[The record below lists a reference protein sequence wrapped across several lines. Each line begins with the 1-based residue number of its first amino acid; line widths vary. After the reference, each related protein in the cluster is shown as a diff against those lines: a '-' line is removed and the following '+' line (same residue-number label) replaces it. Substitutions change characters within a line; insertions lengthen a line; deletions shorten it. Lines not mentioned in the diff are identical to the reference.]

1 MSKRCTRYRW
11 EEVCMEEGINME
23 SKCQNCGKDIVDLE
37 SKFCPHCGAKIKEDS
52 WQCSACSTLNESESN
67 FCKNCG
73 AARNKVVVKQPEYGD
88 ITMIAK
94 YKYFKQV
101 AIAVVLL
108 IATACASYYYFT
120 NMNEGNYLKLY
131 SEAHNVLNEA
141 TSVVVSNTKQGA
153 ITADGADDLKK
164 RLQSQ
169 KDEVDNEAKEFTS
182 KKPFQ
187 GYTAQH
193 EAVTELLQRES
204 SILGLAIQV
213 LNNPLDEGLDS
224 LLEEGKDTVQQ
235 IKSLSGQISVPNTVM
250 TLDDDITVLPQQLKA
265 YVVEQR
271 KLEEERKRLEAE
283 RQARLKELNDFFAEM
298 DSAISQYNSAKSNL
312 GGMMESSR
320 NGGMLWSDYFKVLD
334 QARSDRLS
342 VKYKVNSIKAP
353 QGTEGLKQEFMDI
366 LDNALRYCDV
376 MRIRANL
383 SYNHYYYDAYKKKEE
398 SDSIDREVQSS
409 YTSFIENYNV
419 RKEELLK

>member
-1 MSKRCTRYRW
+1 
-11 EEVCMEEGINME
+11 MEE
-23 SKCQNCGKDIVDLE
+23 KCKNCGETIADLE
-37 SKFCPHCGAKIKEDS
+37 SKYCPHCGAKIKVDT
-52 WQCSACSTLNESESN
+52 WQCSACSTTNEGEAK

-73 AARNKVVVKQPEYGD
+73 MGRKEVIAKQPEYSD
-88 ITMIAK
+88 ITMITK

-108 IATACASYYYFT
+108 IATVCGSYYYFT

-141 TSVVVSNTKQGA
+141 TGVVVTNTKPGA
-153 ITADGADDLKK
+153 MTAESVDELKK

-169 KDEVDNEAKEFTS
+169 KDEVDNEAKAFTS

-187 GYTAQH
+187 GYSAQH
-193 EAVTELLQRES
+193 EAVTELLQKES
-204 SILGLAIQV
+204 NILGLAIQV

-224 LLEEGKDTVQQ
+224 LLEEGKDTAQQ
-235 IKSLSGQISVPNTVM
+235 IKNLSGQISVPNTVM

-265 YVVEQR
+265 YVLEQR

-298 DSAISQYNSAKSNL
+298 DSAISQYNNAKSNL
-312 GGMMESSR
+312 GGMMESARKS
-320 NGGMLWSDYFKVLD
+320 NIIWADYFKVLD
-334 QARSDRLS
+334 QAKSDRSS
-342 VKYKVNSIKAP
+342 VRYKVNNIKAP
-353 QGTEGLKQEFMDI
+353 KGTDDLKREFLDV

-383 SYNHYYYDAYKKKEE
+383 EFNHYYYDAYKKKEE
-398 SDSIDREVQSS
+398 SDSIDKNVQNS
-409 YTSFIENYNV
+409 YASFIENYNS
-419 RKEELLK
+419 RKEEMLRQ

>member
-1 MSKRCTRYRW
+1 
-11 EEVCMEEGINME
+11 MEE
-23 SKCQNCGKDIVDLE
+23 KCQNCGKNIIDLE
-37 SKFCPHCGAKIKEDS
+37 SKFCPHCGAKIKVDR
-52 WQCSACSTLNESESN
+52 WQCSTCSTTNEGEAN

-73 AARNKVVVKQPEYGD
+73 AARNKAVVKPPEYGD
-88 ITMIAK
+88 ITMITK

-108 IATACASYYYFT
+108 IATACGSYYYFN
-120 NMNEGNYLKLY
+120 NMNEGNYLKRY

-141 TSVVVSNTKQGA
+141 TSVLVSNTKQGA
-153 ITADGADDLKK
+153 ITAEVAGDLKK

-187 GYTAQH
+187 GYSAQH
-193 EAVTELLQRES
+193 EAVTELLQKES
-204 SILGLAIQV
+204 NILGLAIQV
-213 LNNPLDEGLDS
+213 LNNPLDEGLDL
-224 LLEEGKDTVQQ
+224 LLEEGKDTALQ

-283 RQARLKELNDFFAEM
+283 RQSRLKDLNGFFAEM
-298 DSAISQYNSAKSNL
+298 DSAINQYNSAKSNL

-320 NGGMLWSDYFKVLD
+320 NGGMMWADYFKVLER
-334 QARSDRLS
+334 ARSDRSS
-342 VKYKVNSIKAP
+342 VKYKVNNLKAP
-353 QGTEGLKQEFMDI
+353 QGTEDLKRDFLDV
-366 LDNALRYCDV
+366 LDNAIRYCDV

-383 SYNHYYYDAYKKKEE
+383 EFNHYYYDAYKKKEE
-398 SDSIDREVQSS
+398 SDRIDKDVQNS
-409 YTSFIENYNV
+409 YASFIENYNA
-419 RKEELLK
+419 RKEEMLR

>member
-1 MSKRCTRYRW
+1 M
-11 EEVCMEEGINME
+11 
-23 SKCQNCGKDIVDLE
+23 
-37 SKFCPHCGAKIKEDS
+37 
-52 WQCSACSTLNESESN
+52 
-67 FCKNCG
+67 
-73 AARNKVVVKQPEYGD
+73 
-88 ITMIAK
+88 ITK

-108 IATACASYYYFT
+108 IATACGSYYYFN
-120 NMNEGNYLKLY
+120 NMNEGNYLKRY

-141 TSVVVSNTKQGA
+141 TSVLVSNTKQGA
-153 ITADGADDLKK
+153 ITAEVAGDLKK

-187 GYTAQH
+187 GYSAQH
-193 EAVTELLQRES
+193 EAVTELLQKES
-204 SILGLAIQV
+204 NILGLAIQV
-213 LNNPLDEGLDS
+213 LNNPLDEGLDL
-224 LLEEGKDTVQQ
+224 LLEEGKDTALQ

-283 RQARLKELNDFFAEM
+283 RQSRLKDLNGFFAEM
-298 DSAISQYNSAKSNL
+298 DSAINQYNSAKSNL

-320 NGGMLWSDYFKVLD
+320 NGGMMWADYFKVLER
-334 QARSDRLS
+334 ARSDRSS
-342 VKYKVNSIKAP
+342 VKYKVNNLKAP
-353 QGTEGLKQEFMDI
+353 QGTEDLKRDFLDV
-366 LDNALRYCDV
+366 LDNAIRYCDV

-383 SYNHYYYDAYKKKEE
+383 EFNHYYYDAYKKKEE
-398 SDSIDREVQSS
+398 SDRIDKDVQNS
-409 YTSFIENYNV
+409 YASFIENYNA
-419 RKEELLK
+419 RKEEMLR

>member
-1 MSKRCTRYRW
+1 
-11 EEVCMEEGINME
+11 MEE
-23 SKCQNCGKDIVDLE
+23 KCRNCGKTIADLE
-37 SKFCPHCGAKIKEDS
+37 SKFCPHCGANIRADS
-52 WQCSACSTLNESESN
+52 WQCSSCATTNEGEAN

-73 AARNKVVVKQPEYGD
+73 AARNNVVAKQPEYSD
-88 ITMIAK
+88 ITMITK

-108 IATACASYYYFT
+108 IATACGSYYYFT

-141 TSVVVSNTKQGA
+141 TSVVVYNTRQGA
-153 ITADGADDLKK
+153 VTAESADDLKK

-169 KDEVDNEAKEFTS
+169 KEEVDNEAKEFTS

-187 GYTAQH
+187 GYSAQH
-193 EAVTELLQRES
+193 EAVTELLQKES
-204 SILGLAIQV
+204 NILGLAIQV
-213 LNNPLDEGLDS
+213 LSNPLDEGLDS
-224 LLEEGKDTVQQ
+224 LLEEGKETAQQ
-235 IKSLSGQISVPNTVM
+235 IKSLSGQVSVPNTVM

-298 DSAISQYNSAKSNL
+298 DSAINQYNSAKSNL
-312 GGMMESSR
+312 GGMMESARKS
-320 NGGMLWSDYFKVLD
+320 NIIWADYFKLLD
-334 QARSDRLS
+334 QAKSDRSS
-342 VKYKVNSIKAP
+342 VKYKVNNIKAP
-353 QGTEGLKQEFMDI
+353 QGTEGLKREFLDV
-366 LDNALRYCDV
+366 LDNAIRYCDV

-383 SYNHYYYDAYKKKEE
+383 EFNHYYYDAYKKKED
-398 SDSIDREVQSS
+398 SDRIDKDVQDS
-409 YTSFIENYNV
+409 YASFIENYNA
-419 RKEELLK
+419 RKEEMLRQ